1 MNRKIKNLQYFFVC
15 LYFASINFEVFSPFI
30 EDFSVAK
37 IASFLYFGVSLLTPK
52 QLFRTDKIQKYIYLP
67 LLLFLLITLV
77 SIFNINHYSSRFFGT
92 TLLLNIV
99 MFWLLLNH
107 YRRDNRIFDKGFIWF
122 VIGAALVGTFYLLG
136 IGVEVS
142 LGGRITVFGDNP
154 NQIGV
159 KMAIASLFL
168 IDYTL
173 NNKSKKIHKP
183 YYLILLIPIV
193 SLLIATASRIAFISF
208 IIGVVL
214 FITLLKTRKIYT
226 KLLIILVGL
235 ILIIVSFKYLQQT
248 DATILLRLNESVNE
262 GDVSGRDEIWA
273 GFIPVII
280 DNPIFGVGIT
290 GKTSVAIK
298 YFGNDRSLHNVFI
311 EILLYSGIV
320 GLIIFLIF
328 LFYFYKNAYLYYK
341 YNNILYPLLLSI
353 PVMGLLLS
361 GQLLGVKVAWLIFA
375 IALSRE
381 LSISNYLQYKRQI
394 RKRKK

>member
-1 MNRKIKNLQYFFVC
+1 MNRTIKNLQYFFVC
-15 LYFASINFEVFSPFI
+15 LYFVSINFEVFSPFI
-30 EDFSVAK
+30 EDLSVSK
-37 IASFLYFGVSLLTPK
+37 IAAFLYFGVSLLTPK
-52 QLFRTDKIQKYIYLP
+52 QLFRTDKIKKYIYLP
-67 LLLFLLITLV
+67 LLLFLLITFV
-77 SIFNINHYSSRFFGT
+77 SLININNFSSRFFNT

-99 MFWLLLNH
+99 MFWFLLNH

-122 VIGAALVGTFYLLG
+122 VIGSALVGTFYLLE
-136 IGVEVS
+136 IGTELDS
-142 LGGRITVFGDNP
+142 DGRVTIFNDNP

-173 NNKSKKIHKP
+173 NNEYKKIYKP

-193 SLLIATASRIAFISF
+193 SLLIATASRVAFISF

-214 FITLLKTRKIYT
+214 FFILQKTRRIYS
-226 KLLIILVGL
+226 KLLIILVGI
-235 ILIIVSFKYLQQT
+235 ILINHGFNYLQQT
-248 DATILLRLNESVNE
+248 DATILLRMDKSVNE
-262 GDVSGRDEIWA
+262 GSISGRDEIWT
-273 GFIPVII
+273 GYLPTII

-290 GKTSVAIK
+290 GKTSVAVK
-298 YFGNDRSLHNVFI
+298 YFGNDRSPHNVFI

-320 GLIIFLIF
+320 GLIIFSIF

-375 IALSRE
+375 TALSRK
-381 LSISNYLQYKRQI
+381 LSLSNYNISDK
-394 RKRKK
+394 

>member
-1 MNRKIKNLQYFFVC
+1 MNRTIKNLQYFFVC
-15 LYFASINFEVFSPFI
+15 LYFVSINFEVFSPFI
-30 EDFSVAK
+30 EDLSVSK
-37 IASFLYFGVSLLTPK
+37 IAAFLYFGVSLLTPK
-52 QLFRTDKIQKYIYLP
+52 QLFRTDKIKKYIYLP
-67 LLLFLLITLV
+67 LLLFLLITFV
-77 SIFNINHYSSRFFGT
+77 SLININNFSSRFFNT

-99 MFWLLLNH
+99 MFWFLLNH

-122 VIGAALVGTFYLLG
+122 VIGSALVGTFYLLE
-136 IGVEVS
+136 IGTELDS
-142 LGGRITVFGDNP
+142 DGRVTIFNDNP

-173 NNKSKKIHKP
+173 NNKYKKIYKP

-193 SLLIATASRIAFISF
+193 SLLIATASRVAFISF

-214 FITLLKTRKIYT
+214 FFILQKTRRIYS
-226 KLLIILVGL
+226 KLLIILVGI
-235 ILIIVSFKYLQQT
+235 ILINHGFNYLQQT
-248 DATILLRLNESVNE
+248 DATILLRMDKSVNE
-262 GDVSGRDEIWA
+262 GSISGRDEIWT
-273 GFIPVII
+273 GYLPTII

-290 GKTSVAIK
+290 GKTSVAVK
-298 YFGNDRSLHNVFI
+298 YFGNDRSPHNVFI

-320 GLIIFLIF
+320 GLIIFSIF

-375 IALSRE
+375 TALSRK
-381 LSISNYLQYKRQI
+381 LSLSNYNISDK
-394 RKRKK
+394 